1 VSAILE
7 RTLSVVVAAA
17 LLLAPTASAG
27 AQEISD
33 AESALRTGRYDDA
46 IGLFSRIAERDPASA
61 LAARGECRALF
72 QIGRYEEMEDAARR
86 YTRANPDSPE
96 LLNSLGESLYAR
108 GEREA
113 AEDAFQASIA
123 GGADDAFDA
132 RLNLAILRYERGDR
146 DEAMREFGVFIDEY
160 NRGRR
165 LTSEQLTAVATAVR
179 YLGTDDWRLNR
190 DALRAYDEAIAADP
204 ANLEPRVRV
213 GELFLD
219 KYNGPDASAA
229 FEDVLQV
236 NPSHP
241 RAMLGMARQLRFSG
255 TPGSME
261 LVRSSLEVNPNL
273 VPARVFLAELLL
285 ELEEYDRAAAEAQRA
300 LEVNPVSLEALS
312 VMAATRYLQGE
323 SGRFTDLRDQVF
335 QLNPRYASLYRRLA
349 EVSARN
355 RLYQEA
361 VEFARQ
367 AVELDAQAWHGYAV
381 LGVNELRI
389 GAMDEGRRHL
399 ETAFDGDPYD
409 VWTKNTLDMLDT
421 FVDYEEARTDRF
433 AFVIDGGESELLS
446 LYFGELAEEAYD
458 RLATRYGYRP
468 ATPIRIEVFRSH
480 ADFSVRTIGLVGLGA
495 LGVSFG
501 PVISMDSPAAR
512 EAGEFNWGSTLW
524 HELAHTFHLGLT
536 RHQVPRWFSEGLAVH
551 EERGARSG
559 WGDDVTPSFLMAYLQ
574 DQLLP
579 VSELNN
585 GFARP
590 SYPEQVIHSYYEASL
605 VFELIERDYGAAAI
619 VAMMEGYRDGL
630 TTDQVFETVLQI
642 GVDEFG
648 EAFFDYMD
656 ERFAGPLAAM
666 RPHREMESRP
676 SAEDIA
682 GWAES
687 DPGDFF
693 AQLGYGHLLVEE
705 ARYDEATLYLERARD
720 LFPEFAGRGSPYWYL
735 ALIHKELGSPQR
747 AERELAALT
756 AINERDYAANLELAG
771 IRETMGDF
779 AGAAAALK
787 RTVYIYPYDMD
798 LHVRLA
804 ELLARAADRSGAIRE
819 RQAVLAL
826 GPVDRA
832 EALYQLARAYFEADD
847 LRSARRT
854 VLQALEDAPSYEDA
868 QELLLDIHARGGG
881 TR

>member
-1 VSAILE
+1 MRALLE
-7 RTLSVVVAAA
+7 RTLYVGVAAA
-17 LLLAPTASAG
+17 LSLALAASAG

-33 AESALRTGRYDDA
+33 ADGALRTGRYDDA
-46 IGLFSRIAERDPASA
+46 IGLFSRIARRDPSSA
-61 LAARGECRALF
+61 AAARGECRALF
-72 QIGRYEEMEDAARR
+72 EIGRYGDMEDAARR
-86 YTRANPDSPE
+86 YARANPDSPE
-96 LLNSLGESLYAR
+96 LWNSLGESLYAR
-108 GEREA
+108 GDKEA
-113 AEDAFQASIA
+113 AENAFQRSIA
-123 GGADDAFDA
+123 GYASDALVA

-146 DEAMREFGVFIDEY
+146 AEAMREFGGFIGEY
-160 NRGRR
+160 NRRRR
-165 LTSEQLTAVATAVR
+165 LTSEELTAVATAVR
-179 YLGTDDWRLNR
+179 YLGVDDWQLNR
-190 DALRAYDEAIAADP
+190 DALRTYDEAVAADP

-213 GELFLD
+213 GELFLE
-219 KYNGPDASAA
+219 KYNAADASAA

-241 RAMLGMARQLRFSG
+241 RATLGMARQLRFNG
-255 TPGSME
+255 APGAME

-285 ELEEYDRAAAEAQRA
+285 ELEENDLAAAEAERA

-312 VMAATRYLQGE
+312 VMAATRYLQGD
-323 SGRFTDLRDQVF
+323 GRGFAELRDRVLE
-335 QLNPRYASLYRRLA
+335 LNPRHAGLYERLA

-355 RLYQEA
+355 RLYREA
-361 VEFARQ
+361 VEFAGQ

-389 GAMDEGRRHL
+389 GAIDEGRRHL
-399 ETAFDGDPYD
+399 EIAFDGDPYD

-421 FVDYEEARTDRF
+421 FVEYEETRTDRF
-433 AFVIDGGESELLS
+433 TFVIDGGESDLLS
-446 LYFGELAEEAYD
+446 LYFGDLAEEAYD

-468 ATPIRIEVFRSH
+468 ATPIRVEVFRSH

-501 PVISMDSPAAR
+501 PVISMDSPSAR
-512 EAGEFNWGSTLW
+512 DAGEFNWGSTLW

-536 RHQVPRWFSEGLAVH
+536 RHRVPRWFSEGLAVY

-559 WGDDVTPSFLMAYLQ
+559 WGDDVNPSFLMAYLQ
-574 DQLLP
+574 DRLLP

-605 VFELIERDYGAAAI
+605 VFELIERDYGAGAI

-630 TTDQVFETVLQI
+630 TTDQVFETVLQV

-656 ERFAGPLAAM
+656 ERFAGPLASL
-666 RPHREMESRP
+666 RPHREIDGRP
-676 SAEDIA
+676 SAGDIA
-682 GWAES
+682 GWAEA

-693 AQLGYGHLLVEE
+693 AQLGYGHVLVEE
-705 ARYDEATLYLERARD
+705 ARYDEATVYLERARD
-720 LFPEFAGRGSPYWYL
+720 LFPEFAGRGSAYWYL
-735 ALIHKELGSPQR
+735 ALIHKEQGSLGR

-756 AINERDYAANLELAG
+756 AINERDYTANLELAE
-771 IRETMGDF
+771 IRETMGDI

-787 RTVYIYPYDMD
+787 RTVYIYPYNMS

-804 ELLARAADRSGAIRE
+804 ELLARAADRTGAIRE
-819 RQAVLAL
+819 RRAVLAL

-832 EALYQLARAYFEADD
+832 EALYQLARAYYEADD
-847 LRSARRT
+847 LRNARHT
-854 VLQALEDAPSYEDA
+854 VLRALEDAPSYEDA